1 LVSFAI
7 EFKKQYIC
15 DMLKVKVNNKNEHQV
30 VFEDATAGT
39 IDGKPFA
46 WDVIEVKNGSFHVIK
61 DHRSYNVE
69 VIKADAAEKSFLVSV
84 NGNKYQLNVKDKF
97 DELLKSLGFD
107 DLSSK
112 KVNEIKA
119 PMPGLVLDV
128 RVTEGDVVKKGDP
141 ILVLEAMK
149 MENIIKSPTD
159 GVIKKINVKKG
170 VAVEKNQ
177 VLIFF
182 G

>member
-1 LVSFAI
+1 
-7 EFKKQYIC
+7 
-15 DMLKVKVNNKNEHQV
+15 MLKVSVNNKKEHTV
-30 VFEDATAGT
+30 VFENASSGT
-39 IDGKPFA
+39 IDGNAFN
-46 WDVIEVKNGSFHVIK
+46 WDMIEIKDGSFHILK
-61 DHRSYNVE
+61 NNKSYNVE
-69 VIKADAAEKSFLVSV
+69 VVKADYAEKSFLVSV

-97 DELLKSLGFD
+97 DALLKSLGMD
-107 DLSSK
+107 NLAAN

-128 RVTEGDVVKKGDP
+128 RVKEGSEVKKGDA

-159 GVIKKINVKKG
+159 GIIKKINVKKG

-177 VLIFF
+177 VLINFV
-182 G
+182 